1 MLKHFLLRKNINET
15 KDDTKKVEIEKELKE
30 KRDKILD
37 LKTKLKNSELS
48 AEEKDDDNKKLKEPI
63 EIYDDMVKENQDKIY
78 DMSNKFENNMENSM
92 NNLFKKVTD
101 KVNNLNARLSKLN
114 DNKNIDDTSDSHT
127 ILMVLI
133 KMVFIKI
140 LIINKIL
147 MVLI

>member
-48 AEEKDDDNKKLKEPI
+48 AEEKDDNNKKLKEPI

-78 DMSNKFENNMENSM
+78 NMSNKFENNMENSM

-147 MVLI
+147 MVLV

>member
-78 DMSNKFENNMENSM
+78 MSNKFENNMENSM

>member
-78 DMSNKFENNMENSM
+78 NMSNKFENNMENSM

-133 KMVFIKI
+133 KIVFIKI